1 MTSENPLISSQ
12 SLSGTSLEIALHP
25 LVLLTISD
33 YITRHKLR
41 QQKGPIV
48 GALLG
53 QQNGRGISIEN
64 AFECLLD
71 ETDGEILLNQSWF
84 EERLQ
89 QMKDVHKNPPLDLVG
104 WYTVLSNLGPQPAH
118 LSIQR
123 QILHSHNHSTLL
135 LGFHL
140 DSLTDGQ
147 KSGKLPLSIYECN
160 LEVDEIIKE
169 SGDDMEMRDLQSQH
183 SLKYRELPFSLE
195 TDEVEMI
202 GVDFVARGGGK
213 ATAVCNSQ
221 RKPRSRSIDREA
233 TERKSSGGKE
243 KDLDQI
249 EKTEDILSREDEE
262 LISAL
267 TAKANAIK
275 ILLSRINLLS
285 IYLAKLP
292 TNNTSKT
299 SLESSDSMGNKNTVV
314 NHIVLRSIQALLSR
328 LALLV
333 PADGTSFQQEMI
345 SEQNDGVKEAGMK
358 YSIIQS
364 KSPNKNKPNW
374 GGSSKPGALGAGDL
388 F

>member
-1 MTSENPLISSQ
+1 MISENPLISSQ
-12 SLSGTSLEIALHP
+12 SLSGSSLEIALHP

-71 ETDGEILLNQSWF
+71 ETNGETLLNQSWF

-89 QMKDVHKNPPLDLVG
+89 QMKDVHKVPQLDLVG

-123 QILHSHNHSTLL
+123 QILQSHNHSTLL

-140 DSLTDGQ
+140 DSLTDGK

-160 LEVDEIIKE
+160 LEVDEIIKD
-169 SGDDMEMRDLQSQH
+169 SGEDMEMKDLQPQH

-195 TDEVEMI
+195 SDEVEMI
-202 GVDFVARGGGK
+202 GVDFVARGGGN

-221 RKPRSRSIDREA
+221 RKPRSRSNDRGA
-233 TERKSSGGKE
+233 TERKSSGEKE

-249 EKTEDILSREDEE
+249 EKIEDILSREDEE
-262 LISAL
+262 LISTL
-267 TAKANAIK
+267 TAKSNAIR
-275 ILLSRINLLS
+275 ILLSRIKLLS
-285 IYLAKLP
+285 IYLEKLP
-292 TNNTSKT
+292 TYNTSKT
-299 SLESSDSMGNKNTVV
+299 SLQMSESMGNKHTVA

-364 KSPNKNKPNW
+364 KSPHKNSNNW